1 MGHGIFKKEIEGRGG
16 GEGREEGRERKD
28 VREILRKSDDDIR
41 KG

>member
-1 MGHGIFKKEIEGRGG
+1 MEFFRKEIEGRGG
-16 GEGREEGRERKD
+16 EEGGEEGRERKD